1 MKPFS
6 ILHPNQA
13 AWPASYGLHRDHCRD
28 TMEGAYDVP
37 YNPTTPPVCLDL
49 GANVGAF
56 TRWAG
61 QRWPGCTIHA
71 FEPCPSNF
79 KLLSETVSKML
90 IGAGR
95 VTTHQQAVAG
105 HACRALLQ
113 AGEFNCGEWSLV
125 MPTVAGREKVEV
137 DVIAATD
144 LPKADVLKLDVE
156 GAEILVLSA
165 LTQAGRMGE
174 FSAIMMETH
183 NDEFIPAIKARMTK
197 DGFTLTGETRP
208 SPQRAELKFVRAD
221 LLPADLETVH
231 ALSQSPIQSP

>member
-13 AWPASYGLHRDHCRD
+13 AWPKSYGLHPDHCRD
-28 TMEGAYDVP
+28 VLEGSYDCP

-56 TRWAG
+56 TRWAVK
-61 QRWPGCTIHA
+61 RWPGCTVHA

-79 KLLSETVSKML
+79 TLLKQTALPLDTPTSPVF
-90 IGAGR
+90 I
-95 VTTHQQAVAG
+95 HQQAVAG

-174 FSAIMMETH
+174 FSVCVMETH

-208 SPQRAELKFVRAD
+208 SPQRAELKFVRTD
-221 LLPADLETVH
+221 LLPADY